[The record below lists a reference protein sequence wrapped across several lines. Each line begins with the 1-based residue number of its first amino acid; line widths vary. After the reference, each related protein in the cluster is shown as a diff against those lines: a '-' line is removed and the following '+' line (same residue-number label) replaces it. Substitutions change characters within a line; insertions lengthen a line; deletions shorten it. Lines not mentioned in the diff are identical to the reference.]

1 MEDPLSAPYVI
12 RPFTEAD
19 VALAHRWRRRPHVQ
33 KWWGDPAGEPE
44 EEKLSDGRIAMW
56 IAEDRSGPLGF
67 IQDYRVHGWE
77 DHPFAYLPE
86 GSRGIDLYLGD
97 DAVRGRG
104 YGARLLRQH
113 AAALLASGV
122 PALGIDPH
130 PENVRAVRAFEKA
143 GFRQT
148 SGPTD
153 TRWGRAVLMECGPVL
168 GG

>member
-86 GSRGIDLYLGD
+86 GSRGIDLYLAMMRRGA
-97 DAVRGRG
+97 AVTGLGCCVSTPRRCWRRACPPWGSTHTRRTSARCGR
-104 YGARLLRQH
+104 LRRPV
-113 AAALLASGV
+113 S
-122 PALGIDPH
+122 
-130 PENVRAVRAFEKA
+130 VRRRA
-143 GFRQT
+143 RQT
-148 SGPTD
+148 RGGG
-153 TRWGRAVLMECGPVL
+153 GRC
-168 GG
+168 